1 MLNYIVV
8 AMYTLFLGAVAVRS
22 NVFGRG
28 SHRIVASSVGCN
40 GAETQLSSCSNLTV
54 SLSSGTSYQTYTP
67 AGVICQGINTL
78 RSTKCSPGDVRLVN
92 GSRETEG
99 RVEVCAYGYWAI
111 VCDSNWNIAA
121 TRLVCKQ
128 LGLPTEGI
136 CIHTCMV
143 YYCILQIIMTSSI

>member
-1 MLNYIVV
+1 MH
-8 AMYTLFLGAVAVRS
+8 FLKGAVAIRN

-28 SHRIVASSVGCN
+28 SHRIVATRVSCN
-40 GAETQLSSCSNLTV
+40 GAEAQLSSCSNLTV

-78 RSTKCSPGDVRLVN
+78 RPTECSHGDVRLVN
-92 GSRETEG
+92 GSREKEG

-111 VCDSNWNIAA
+111 ACDGNWNSAA

-128 LGLPTEGI
+128 LGLPTEGM
-136 CIHTCMV
+136 HA
-143 YYCILQIIMTSSI
+143 